1 MTAPGDGSI
10 VLSFSALQAAEAT
23 EATEAAVNCNPT
35 KLRARLDQLEGDLQ
49 PLVSTWSGDA
59 QAAYLI
65 QKKQWEQA
73 AQDLALMLQ
82 SIVLA
87 LGNTNTDYT
96 GAQRRIVASFS

>member
-10 VLSFSALQAAEAT
+10 VLSFSAPQAAEA
-23 EATEAAVNCNPT
+23 AVNSNLT

-59 QAAYLI
+59 QVAYLI

-96 GAQRRIVASFS
+96 DAQRRIVASFS

>member
-1 MTAPGDGSI
+1 MTSPGDGSI
-10 VLSFSALQAAEAT
+10 VLSFSALQAG
-23 EATEAAVNCNPT
+23 EAAINGNLT

-49 PLVSTWSGDA
+49 PLVATWSGDA

-73 AQDLALMLQ
+73 AQDLAVMLQ
-82 SIVLA
+82 SIVIA

-96 GAQRRIVASFS
+96 SAQRRIVASFS

>member
-1 MTAPGDGSI
+1 MDSPNDGSI
-10 VLSFSALQAAEAT
+10 VLSFSALQSAEA
-23 EATEAAVNCNPT
+23 AINSNLT

-59 QAAYLI
+59 QAAYLL

-87 LGNTNTDYT
+87 LGNTNTDYID
-96 GAQRRIVASFS
+96 AQRRIVASFS

>member
-1 MTAPGDGSI
+1 MTSPGDGSI
-10 VLSFSALQAAEAT
+10 VLSFSALQAAEA
-23 EATEAAVNCNPT
+23 AINSNLT

-59 QAAYLI
+59 QAAYIL

-96 GAQRRIVASFS
+96 DAQRRIVASFS

>member
-1 MTAPGDGSI
+1 MTSPGDGSI
-10 VLSFSALQAAEAT
+10 VLSFSALQAAEA
-23 EATEAAVNCNPT
+23 AINSNLT

-49 PLVSTWSGDA
+49 PLVSSWSGDA

-65 QKKQWEQA
+65 QKKQWEHA

-96 GAQRRIVASFS
+96 DAQRRIVASFS

>member
-1 MTAPGDGSI
+1 MTSPGDGSI
-10 VLSFSALQAAEAT
+10 VLSFSALHAA
-23 EATEAAVNCNPT
+23 AAAISGNLT

-49 PLVSTWSGDA
+49 QLVATWSGDA

-73 AQDLALMLQ
+73 AQDLAVMLQ
-82 SIVLA
+82 SIVIA

-96 GAQRRIVASFS
+96 SAQRRIVASFS